1 MIKKSLLSL
10 GLALGF
16 VAGIHAQ
23 DEFDAL
29 KASQTQL
36 KGTARYMG
44 MGGAFTALGGDASAI
59 SLNPAG
65 LGVYR
70 SSELTATLNMMNNS
84 TNSTWNGVSNS
95 DNNIFAHFNNLSI
108 VATIPGT
115 DQYSSALSF
124 TFDRL
129 KSFNRNGVISGG
141 NQLSSLTDNIAYRTG
156 GISENDILSNDAYS
170 DPVKNIPWISILG
183 YDGRL
188 INPSSNNQ
196 WASLLGSTENVR
208 PSYSFSERGYIDQY
222 SIGYAGNISNI
233 VYLGASV
240 GWQSLNY
247 SLTNNYSETF
257 DVSGNM
263 NLRNEMYTTGSGFDV
278 KLGVIVRPTDFL
290 RVGFAYHTPMFYNMT
305 DNYYASLSSKV
316 ITSTNTFN
324 SSVAT
329 PDEGGYSKYKVQTP
343 SYYNFGLAAVIGKKG
358 VLSFDYQY
366 QDFSTMKL
374 KNQDGDSQPYQFEN
388 EGVKANMKSVSSF
401 KVGGEFRATDNIA
414 LRLGY
419 NYIAPAT
426 KTDAFR
432 ILGSGNSTRTDS
444 EYFLDVNTQNFTAG
458 IGFRYNNWNFDLAY
472 VLSNQK
478 QDFYPYDDANLAPAR
493 LTTRNSNL
501 AFTIGLRY

>member
-10 GLALGF
+10 GLLLGF

-84 TNSTWNGVSNS
+84 SNSTWKGVSNS

-129 KSFNRNGVISGG
+129 KSFNRNGVVSGA

-156 GISENDILSNDAYS
+156 GITESSLQSANDPFNNTS
-170 DPVKNIPWISILG
+170 IPWISVLG
-183 YDGRL
+183 YEGFL
-188 INPSSNNQ
+188 INPSSSGTNQ
-196 WASLLGSTENVR
+196 WATLLGSTENVR
-208 PSYSFSERGYIDQY
+208 PSYSYSERGYIDQY
-222 SIGYAGNISNI
+222 SIGYGANVSNI
-233 VYLGASV
+233 VYLGASI

-247 SLTNNYSETF
+247 SLTSNYSEAFGTGG
-257 DVSGNM
+257 SM
-263 NLRNEMYTTGSGFDV
+263 NLRNEIYTTGSGFDV

-290 RVGFAYHTPMFYNMT
+290 RLGFAYHTPMFYNMT
-305 DNYYASLSSKV
+305 DNYYATLNYDTERMGAVS
-316 ITSTNTFN
+316 
-324 SSVAT
+324 T

-343 SYYNFGLAAVIGKKG
+343 SYYTFGLAAVLGKKG
-358 VLSFDYQY
+358 ILSFDYQY

-374 KNQDGDSQPYQFEN
+374 KNQDGDSHPYQFEN
-388 EGVKANMKSVSSF
+388 DGVKANMKSVSSF

-419 NYIAPAT
+419 NYISPAT
-426 KTDAFR
+426 KSDAYR
-432 ILGSGNSTRTDS
+432 ILGPGNSVRTDS

-458 IGFRYNNWNFDLAY
+458 IGFRYNSWNFDLAY

>member
-10 GLALGF
+10 GLLLGF

-84 TNSTWNGVSNS
+84 SNSTWKGMSNS

-129 KSFNRNGVISGG
+129 KSFNRNGVVSGA
-141 NQLSSLTDNIAYRTG
+141 NQLSSLTKSIAYRTG

-183 YDGRL
+183 YDGHL
-188 INPSSNNQ
+188 IVPSSSGTNQ
-196 WASLLGSTENVR
+196 WASLLGSTENVI
-208 PSYSFSERGYIDQY
+208 PSYSYSERGYIDQY
-222 SIGYAGNISNI
+222 SIAYGANISNI

-247 SLTNNYSETF
+247 SLISNYSEAFGTGG
-257 DVSGNM
+257 SM
-263 NLRNEMYTTGSGFDV
+263 NLRNEIYTTGSGFDI

-290 RVGFAYHTPMFYNMT
+290 RLGFAYHTPMFYNMT
-305 DNYYASLSSKV
+305 DNNYASLNFD
-316 ITSTNTFN
+316 TDRRGT
-324 SSVAT
+324 VAT

-343 SYYNFGLAAVIGKKG
+343 SYYNLV
-358 VLSFDYQY
+358 
-366 QDFSTMKL
+366 
-374 KNQDGDSQPYQFEN
+374 
-388 EGVKANMKSVSSF
+388 
-401 KVGGEFRATDNIA
+401 
-414 LRLGY
+414 
-419 NYIAPAT
+419 
-426 KTDAFR
+426 
-432 ILGSGNSTRTDS
+432 
-444 EYFLDVNTQNFTAG
+444 
-458 IGFRYNNWNFDLAY
+458 
-472 VLSNQK
+472 
-478 QDFYPYDDANLAPAR
+478 
-493 LTTRNSNL
+493 
-501 AFTIGLRY
+501 

>member
-10 GLALGF
+10 GLLLGF

-84 TNSTWNGVSNS
+84 SNSTWNGVSNS

-129 KSFNRNGVISGG
+129 KSFNRNGVISGT

-156 GISENDILSNDAYS
+156 GIAESALQSSNDPFNNTS
-170 DPVKNIPWISILG
+170 IPWISVLG
-183 YDGRL
+183 YEGYL
-188 INPSSNNQ
+188 INPSSSGTNQ
-196 WASLLGSTENVR
+196 WTTLLGTTETVR
-208 PSYSFSERGYIDQY
+208 PSYSYSERGYIDQY

-233 VYLGASV
+233 VYLGASI

-247 SLTNNYSETF
+247 SLISNYGETF
-257 DVSGNM
+257 GSGGSM
-263 NLRNEMYTTGSGFDV
+263 NLRNEIYTTGSGFDV
-278 KLGVIVRPTDFL
+278 KLGVIVRPVDFL
-290 RVGFAYHTPMFYNMT
+290 RLGFAYHTPMFYNMT
-305 DNYYASLSSKV
+305 DNYYASLNYDTERKGTIS
-316 ITSTNTFN
+316 
-324 SSVAT
+324 T

-343 SYYNFGLAAVIGKKG
+343 SYYTFGLAAVLGKKG
-358 VLSFDYQY
+358 ILSFDYQY
-366 QDFSTMKL
+366 QDFTTMKL
-374 KNQDGDSQPYQFEN
+374 KNQDGDSQSFEFEN

-419 NYIAPAT
+419 NYISPAT
-426 KTDAFR
+426 KPDAYR
-432 ILGSGNSTRTDS
+432 VLANNSVRTDS

-478 QDFYPYDDANLAPAR
+478 QDFYPYDDINLVPAR
-493 LTTRNSNL
+493 LTTHNSNL